1 MKIFDKRKKSM
12 DALIEIIGQI
22 NEIVD
27 IVIVEGSRDIK
38 ALKRLGYEGNLV
50 SCQHVGVNN
59 YEFITRIANENNSI
73 LIMTDFDKEGLFLN
87 NLFSRLL
94 EQKNVKVEYGLRR
107 AIGRLTASLGVYSI
121 EDLDNAMDNLYR
133 DVN

>member
-1 MKIFDKRKKSM
+1 M
-12 DALIEIIGQI
+12 DTLIEIIGQI

-27 IVIVEGSRDIK
+27 IVIVEGSRDII

-73 LIMTDFDKEGLFLN
+73 LILTDFDKEGLFLN
-87 NLFSRLL
+87 SLFSRLL
-94 EQKNVKVEYGLRR
+94 EQKNVKIEYGLRR

-133 DVN
+133 EVN